1 MLAAVRDYLQQRGQ
15 AILSDIALH
24 FDISPEV
31 ARQMLE
37 IWIRKG
43 KVQRTRATAS
53 CGTSCSQCDPAAT
66 ELYSWGE
73 SSGQPVELPEGC
85 GGR

>member
-1 MLAAVRDYLQQRGQ
+1 MLAAVRNYLRQRGQ
-15 AILSDIALH
+15 ATLGDIALH
-24 FDISPEV
+24 FDVSPEV

-43 KVQRTRATAS
+43 KVRRTSATPS
-53 CGTSCSQCDPAAT
+53 CGTSCSQCDPVVT
-66 ELYSWGE
+66 EIYSWME
-73 SSGQPVELPEGC
+73 SDVQPVALPPDC